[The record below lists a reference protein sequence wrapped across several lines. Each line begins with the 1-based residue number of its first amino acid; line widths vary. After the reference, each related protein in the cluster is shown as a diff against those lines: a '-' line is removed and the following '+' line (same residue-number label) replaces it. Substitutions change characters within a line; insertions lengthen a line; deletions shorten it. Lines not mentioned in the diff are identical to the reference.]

1 MEPIPSKPISRGN
14 ERVLLVDND
23 EIIVNSVRILLE
35 HLGYKVTALT
45 NSIAAL
51 KLFSANPLQFDLVMT
66 DQSMPFLTGE
76 DLRMELMRIR
86 LDIPVILCT
95 GSSDKISSEEAMAMG
110 FQGFIMKPFTLREG
124 AELVRLVLDQKQ
136 SKQSL
141 LTEKPRFRG

>member
-14 ERVLLVDND
+14 ERILLVDND
-23 EIIVNSVRILLE
+23 EIIVNSVGILLK

-45 NSIAAL
+45 NSVEAL
-51 KLFSANPLQFDLVMT
+51 KLFSANPLQFDLVVT

-86 LDIPVILCT
+86 FDIPVILCT
-95 GSSDKISSEEAMAMG
+95 GSSDRISWEQAMAMG

-124 AELVRLVLDQKQ
+124 SELVRRVLDQKAAGD
-136 SKQSL
+136 K
-141 LTEKPRFRG
+141 